1 MIKRLEEIR
10 QMLKERNDKWYKQE
24 RPDIYLKYVVPTDC
38 ILNALKDYEIGIT
51 EETNKIIEEKNNGY
65 YYFNYYDETSYY
77 DELVEE
83 GQAKFLGGDNT
94 YNHSGNVQNDFNWS
108 TYELLE
114 DNKYIVVVSF
124 HLGGD
129 IRGNYTDNIVLQFD
143 YDTGFE
149 DLIQSVS
156 YEYGL
161 TFELEVDNVV
171 YKVTPF
177 AFDECYE
184 VYDRNTDDYIYD
196 VWGMDDEEIK
206 ECIRKRIKEK
216 EEEKKW

>member
-10 QMLKERNDKWYKQE
+10 QMLKERNDKWYKEE
-24 RPDIYLKYVVPTDC
+24 RPDIDLKYVVPTDC
-38 ILNALKDYEIGIT
+38 ILDALKDYEIGIT
-51 EETNKIIEEKNNGY
+51 EELNNLINEKNKDYN
-65 YYFNYYDETSYY
+65 YFTWYDETSYY
-77 DELVEE
+77 DELVEKE
-83 GQAKFLGGDNT
+83 QAKFWGSDNT
-94 YNHSGNVQNDFNWS
+94 YNHSGNVQNDFNWA
-108 TYELLE
+108 TYELE
-114 DNKYIVVVSF
+114 DNKYIVIISF

-161 TFELEVDNVV
+161 TFELEVDNII
-171 YKVTPF
+171 YEVTPF

-184 VYDRNTDDYIYD
+184 VYDRNTDDYIYG
-196 VWGMDDEEIK
+196 VWGIDDTEVK
-206 ECIRKRIKEK
+206 ECIRKEIKEM
-216 EEEKKW
+216 EEEKDGK